1 MKKSIATIALAL
13 IATSAFANEITPQQ
27 VCQNMRYSS
36 SSFNKCAVLISRGFF
51 NQGALRVANK
61 LINQSPTRAIE
72 VMEAT
77 VGKFVEDEA
86 ARVCEEMSYS
96 SINTVECMKT
106 IAGFRIDPSASQ
118 VAFALTR
125 TSPSKAVEA
134 LRLVADAFIM
144 PAAAA
149 ICGQM
154 TYSSSNTLSCLGT
167 IANKIFYNGAEQLC
181 GQQVQY
187 SISKTI
193 KCLGSTGVVYTQPQY
208 PFPTPNQGTV
218 VVETFKLQ
226 ELRKSISKAKRL
238 LKSGNL
244 QESEMLMNEALRQIK
259 DIHYDN
265 GAY

>member
-1 MKKSIATIALAL
+1 MKKSIVTIMLTL
-13 IATSAFANEITPQQ
+13 SASSVFANEITAQQ
-27 VCQNMRYSS
+27 VCENMRYSS
-36 SSFNKCAVLISRGFF
+36 SSFNKCAVIISRGFLS
-51 NQGALRVANK
+51 QGALRVTNK
-61 LINQSPTRAIE
+61 LINQNPTRAIE

-77 VGKFVEDEA
+77 VGRYVEDDA

-96 SINTVECMKT
+96 STNTVECMKT

-118 VAFALTR
+118 VASALTR

-144 PAAAA
+144 PSAAA

-167 IANKIFYNGAEQLC
+167 IANKFFYNGAEQLC

-187 SISKTI
+187 SPSKTI
-193 KCLGSTGVVYTQPQY
+193 QCLGSTGVAYTQPQY
-208 PFPTPNQGTV
+208 PFPAPNQGTV
-218 VVETFKLQ
+218 VIDVLKLQ
-226 ELRKSISKAKRL
+226 ELRKAVSKAKRL

-244 QESEMLMNEALRQIK
+244 QESEMLMDEALRQIK
-259 DIHYDN
+259 NINHDN